1 MGNLASM
8 YRNQGR
14 WKEAEQLEVQVM
26 ETSLRVLGNEH
37 PDTLTRMANLAF
49 TLKDKGLIRKA
60 VSLIE
65 SCYKLRVLVL
75 GSQHHDCILSYETL
89 TTWSLEVTKLS
100 EQNNS

>member
-37 PDTLTRMANLAF
+37 PDTLTSMANLAF